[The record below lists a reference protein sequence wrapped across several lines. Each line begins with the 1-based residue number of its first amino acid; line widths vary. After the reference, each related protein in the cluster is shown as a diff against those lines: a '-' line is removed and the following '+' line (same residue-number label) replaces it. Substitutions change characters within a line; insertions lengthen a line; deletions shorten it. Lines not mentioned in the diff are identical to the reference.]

1 MESSSQLTE
10 SKMMQVLEWGYEKAI
25 QGLPGMESAEELA
38 KRYLEKYDTVDE
50 AIDTFI
56 NWQCAKCATSGF
68 ITGLGGLLTLPVA
81 IPANISSV
89 IFVQIRMIATIAKM
103 RGYNLKD
110 DQVKT
115 LVFVALTGQAATD
128 ILKQAGITIGSKV
141 GINLIKKMPM
151 KVIYQINKKV
161 GFRLVTKFGQ
171 KGIINLGKL
180 VPIVGGVIG
189 GTVDTVGTLTVG
201 KTAKKLFILLFST
214 VICKKMTPCVIF
226 LFNIRSF

>member
-10 SKMMQVLEWGYEKAI
+10 SKMMQVLEWSYEKAI

-201 KTAKKLFILLFST
+201 KTAKKLFI
-214 VICKKMTPCVIF
+214 
-226 LFNIRSF
+226 

>member
-171 KGIINLGKL
+171 KGVINLGKM

-201 KTAKKLFILLFST
+201 KTAKKLFI
-214 VICKKMTPCVIF
+214 
-226 LFNIRSF
+226 

>member
-10 SKMMQVLEWGYEKAI
+10 SKMMQVLEWSYEKAV

-50 AIDTFI
+50 AINTFI

-89 IFVQIRMIATIAKM
+89 IFVQIRMIAAIAYM

-141 GINLIKKMPM
+141 GMNLIKKMPM

-171 KGIINLGKL
+171 KGVINLGKM

-201 KTAKKLFILLFST
+201 KTAKKLFI
-214 VICKKMTPCVIF
+214 
-226 LFNIRSF
+226 

>member
-89 IFVQIRMIATIAKM
+89 IFVQIRMIETIAKM

-201 KTAKKLFILLFST
+201 KTAKKLFI
-214 VICKKMTPCVIF
+214 
-226 LFNIRSF
+226 

>member
-89 IFVQIRMIATIAKM
+89 IFGQIRMIATIAKL

-201 KTAKKLFILLFST
+201 KTAKKLFI
-214 VICKKMTPCVIF
+214 
-226 LFNIRSF
+226 

>member
-141 GINLIKKMPM
+141 GINSIKKMPM

-201 KTAKKLFILLFST
+201 KTAKKLFI
-214 VICKKMTPCVIF
+214 
-226 LFNIRSF
+226 

>member
-1 MESSSQLTE
+1 
-10 SKMMQVLEWGYEKAI
+10 
-25 QGLPGMESAEELA
+25 MESAEELA

-50 AIDTFI
+50 SIDTFI

-201 KTAKKLFILLFST
+201 KTAKKLFI
-214 VICKKMTPCVIF
+214 
-226 LFNIRSF
+226 

>member
-171 KGIINLGKL
+171 KGIVNLGKL

-201 KTAKKLFILLFST
+201 KTAKKLFI
-214 VICKKMTPCVIF
+214 
-226 LFNIRSF
+226 

>member
-50 AIDTFI
+50 SIDTFI

-128 ILKQAGITIGSKV
+128 ILKQAGITIGSKG

-201 KTAKKLFILLFST
+201 KTAKKLFI
-214 VICKKMTPCVIF
+214 
-226 LFNIRSF
+226 

>member
-89 IFVQIRMIATIAKM
+89 IFVQIRMIAAIAYM

-141 GINLIKKMPM
+141 GMNLIKKMPM

-171 KGIINLGKL
+171 KGVINLGKM

-201 KTAKKLFILLFST
+201 KTAKKLFI
-214 VICKKMTPCVIF
+214 
-226 LFNIRSF
+226 

>member
-1 MESSSQLTE
+1 MESTNQLTE
-10 SKMMQVLEWGYEKAI
+10 SKIMQVLEWSYEKAV

-50 AIDTFI
+50 AINTFI

-89 IFVQIRMIATIAKM
+89 IFVQIRMIAAIAYM

-141 GINLIKKMPM
+141 GMNLIKKMPM

-171 KGIINLGKL
+171 KGVINLGKM

-201 KTAKKLFILLFST
+201 KTAKKLFI
-214 VICKKMTPCVIF
+214 
-226 LFNIRSF
+226 

>member
-201 KTAKKLFILLFST
+201 KTAKKLF
-214 VICKKMTPCVIF
+214 V
-226 LFNIRSF
+226 

>member
-1 MESSSQLTE
+1 MENSSQLTE

-201 KTAKKLFILLFST
+201 KTAKKLFI
-214 VICKKMTPCVIF
+214 
-226 LFNIRSF
+226 

>member
-56 NWQCAKCATSGF
+56 NWQCAKCATSRF

-201 KTAKKLFILLFST
+201 KTAKKLFI
-214 VICKKMTPCVIF
+214 
-226 LFNIRSF
+226 

>member
-89 IFVQIRMIATIAKM
+89 IFVQIRMIAAIAYM

-201 KTAKKLFILLFST
+201 KTAKKLFI
-214 VICKKMTPCVIF
+214 
-226 LFNIRSF
+226 

>member
-50 AIDTFI
+50 VIDTFI

-201 KTAKKLFILLFST
+201 KTAKKLFI
-214 VICKKMTPCVIF
+214 
-226 LFNIRSF
+226 